1 MAIPGEITN
10 SEMTIIPKSLLCG
23 DLRSYSS
30 NLKAKRSQLL
40 LQMQRIIQNSA
51 TGYMALI

>member
-10 SEMTIIPKSLLCG
+10 SEMTIIPKGLLCG